1 MSLAAEPESAEPEPA
16 EPEPAALVL
25 RRRVR
30 RAILALTAV
39 LVVYYAIPVG
49 EAPSAV
55 GVAVSVV
62 GLLAGMAILVYLT
75 VRQVRRLAGARA
87 DDEGIRIESLIFLI
101 YIVVPMF
108 AFGYFVLETADPG
121 QFASLE
127 TKTDALYFTVSTL
140 ATVGFGDVHA
150 VDQLARA
157 LVTLQIAFD
166 LVFVGAM
173 VSLLTGLVR
182 SRATTRRAER
192 EAAASE
198 PQP

>member
-75 VRQVRRLAGARA
+75 VRQVRRLAAARS

>member
-1 MSLAAEPESAEPEPA
+1 MSLAAESDSG
-16 EPEPAALVL
+16 ALVF

-30 RAILALTAV
+30 RAILTLTAV

-49 EAPSAV
+49 EAPSAW
-55 GVAVSVV
+55 GVFISVV
-62 GLLAGMAILVYLT
+62 GLLAGMGILVHLT
-75 VRQVRRLAGARA
+75 IRQVRRLAAARS

-121 QFASLE
+121 QFESLE
-127 TKTDALYFTVSTL
+127 TKTDALYFSVSTL

-150 VDQLARA
+150 ADQLARA

-192 EAAASE
+192 EAGTTE

>member
-1 MSLAAEPESAEPEPA
+1 MSPAAEPESA
-16 EPEPAALVL
+16 ALVF

-30 RAILALTAV
+30 RAILTLTAT
-39 LVVYYAIPVG
+39 LVIYYAVPVG
-49 EAPSAV
+49 EAPSAF
-55 GVAVSVV
+55 GIALSVI
-62 GLLAGMAILVYLT
+62 GLLAGMGVLVRLT
-75 VRQVRRLAGARA
+75 IRQVRRLSGAQPG
-87 DDEGIRIESLIFLI
+87 DEGIRIESLIFLI

-108 AFGYFVLETADPG
+108 AIGYFVLETADPG
-121 QFASLE
+121 QFADLE

-150 VDQLARA
+150 TDQLARA

-182 SRATTRRAER
+182 NRATTLRAER
-192 EAAASE
+192 EASQPE
-198 PQP
+198 P

>member
-1 MSLAAEPESAEPEPA
+1 MTVAAEPQSG
-16 EPEPAALVL
+16 ALVF

-30 RAILALTAV
+30 RAILTLTAV

-49 EAPSAV
+49 EAPSAW
-55 GVAVSVV
+55 GVAISVV
-62 GLLAGMAILVYLT
+62 GLLAGMGILVHLT
-75 VRQVRRLAGARA
+75 VRQVQRLAGARP

-108 AFGYFVLETADPG
+108 AIGYFVLETADPG
-121 QFASLE
+121 QFSDLE

-150 VDQLARA
+150 TAQLARA

-182 SRATTRRAER
+182 SRATTMRANREATRAEP
-192 EAAASE
+192 E
-198 PQP
+198 P

>member
-1 MSLAAEPESAEPEPA
+1 MSLAAEPESA
-16 EPEPAALVL
+16 ALTL

-39 LVVYYAIPVG
+39 LVVYYALPVG

-55 GVAVSVV
+55 GVVLSVV
-62 GLLAGMAILVYLT
+62 GLLGGMGVLVYLT
-75 VRQVRRLAGARA
+75 IRQVRRLAGARPE
-87 DDEGIRIESLIFLI
+87 DEGIRIESLIFLI

-121 QFASLE
+121 QFDSLE

-192 EAAASE
+192 EAAATE
-198 PQP
+198 PEP

>member
-1 MSLAAEPESAEPEPA
+1 MSPAAEPESA
-16 EPEPAALVL
+16 ALTL

-30 RAILALTAV
+30 RAILALAAV
-39 LVVYYAIPVG
+39 LVVYYALPVG

-55 GVAVSVV
+55 GVVISVV
-62 GLLAGMAILVYLT
+62 GLLGGMGVLVYLT
-75 VRQVRRLAGARA
+75 IRQVRRLAGARP

-121 QFASLE
+121 QFDSLE

-192 EAAASE
+192 EAATTTE

>member
-1 MSLAAEPESAEPEPA
+1 MSLAAEPEPA
-16 EPEPAALVL
+16 EPERAALTL
-25 RRRVR
+25 RRRAR
-30 RAILALTAV
+30 RAILALAAGLV
-39 LVVYYAIPVG
+39 LYYAVPVG

-55 GVAVSVV
+55 GVALSVV
-62 GLLAGMAILVYLT
+62 GLLGGMAVLVYLT
-75 VRQVRRLAGARA
+75 IRQVRRLAGARP

-108 AFGYFVLETADPG
+108 ALGYFVLETADPG
-121 QFASLE
+121 QFESLE
-127 TKTDALYFTVSTL
+127 TKTDALYFTLSTL

-150 VDQLARA
+150 EEQLARA

-192 EAAASE
+192 EAAQSE

>member
-1 MSLAAEPESAEPEPA
+1 MSLAAEPQS
-16 EPEPAALVL
+16 AALVF

-30 RAILALTAV
+30 RAILTLTAV

-49 EAPSAV
+49 EAPSAW
-55 GVAVSVV
+55 GVFISVV
-62 GLLAGMAILVYLT
+62 GLLAGMGTLVHLT
-75 VRQVRRLAGARA
+75 IRQVRRLAGARP

-108 AFGYFVLETADPG
+108 AFGYLVLEKADPS
-121 QFASLE
+121 QFVGLE
-127 TKTDALYFTVSTL
+127 TKTDALYFTVVTL

-150 VDQLARA
+150 SAQLARA

-182 SRATTRRAER
+182 SRATTMRAAR
-192 EAAASE
+192 EAAETE
-198 PQP
+198 PEPET

>member
-1 MSLAAEPESAEPEPA
+1 MSLAAEPES
-16 EPEPAALVL
+16 AALVL

-30 RAILALTAV
+30 RAILTLTAV
-39 LVVYYAIPVG
+39 LIVYYAIPVG
-49 EAPSAV
+49 EAPSTW
-55 GVAVSVV
+55 GVIISVV
-62 GLLAGMAILVYLT
+62 GLLGGMGVLVYLT
-75 VRQVRRLAGARA
+75 IRQVRRLAGARP

-108 AFGYFVLETADPG
+108 AFGYFVLETADPS
-121 QFASLE
+121 QFAGLE
-127 TKTDALYFTVSTL
+127 TKTDALYFTVVTL

-150 VDQLARA
+150 SAQLARA

-182 SRATTRRAER
+182 SRATTMRAAR
-192 EAAASE
+192 EAAEIE
-198 PQP
+198 PEP

>member
-1 MSLAAEPESAEPEPA
+1 MSLAAEPEPA
-16 EPEPAALVL
+16 EPASAAMVL

-30 RAILALTAV
+30 RAIIALTAV

-55 GVAVSVV
+55 GVVISVV
-62 GLLAGMAILVYLT
+62 GLLAGMAVLVYLT
-75 VRQVRRLAGARA
+75 IRQVRRLAGARP

-121 QFASLE
+121 QFESLE
-127 TKTDALYFTVSTL
+127 TKTDALYFSVSTL

-150 VDQLARA
+150 ADQLARA

-192 EAAASE
+192 EAGTTE

>member
-1 MSLAAEPESAEPEPA
+1 MSLAAEPEPA
-16 EPEPAALVL
+16 EPERAALTL
-25 RRRVR
+25 RRRAR
-30 RAILALTAV
+30 RAILALAAGLV
-39 LVVYYAIPVG
+39 LYYAVPVG

-55 GVAVSVV
+55 GVALSVV
-62 GLLAGMAILVYLT
+62 GLLGGMAVLVYLT
-75 VRQVRRLAGARA
+75 IRQVRRLAGARP

-101 YIVVPMF
+101 YLVVPMF
-108 AFGYFVLETADPG
+108 ALGYFVLETADPG
-121 QFASLE
+121 QFESLE

-182 SRATTRRAER
+182 SRATIRRAER
-192 EAAASE
+192 EAAQTE

>member
-1 MSLAAEPESAEPEPA
+1 MSPAAEHESA
-16 EPEPAALVL
+16 ALPL
-25 RRRVR
+25 RRRAR
-30 RAILALTAV
+30 RAILALTSI
-39 LVVYYAIPVG
+39 LLVYYAVPVG

-55 GVAVSVV
+55 GIAFSVV
-62 GLLAGMAILVYLT
+62 GLLVGMAVLVRLT
-75 VRQVRRLAGARA
+75 IRQVRRLAGARS

-108 AFGYFVLETADPG
+108 AFGYLVLETADPG
-121 QFASLE
+121 QFDGLK

-150 VDQLARA
+150 TDQLARI

-173 VSLLTGLVR
+173 VSLLTGVVR
-182 SRATTRRAER
+182 HRATTIRAER
-192 EAAASE
+192 EAAQPE
-198 PQP
+198 P

>member
-1 MSLAAEPESAEPEPA
+1 MSLAAEPEAAEPE
-16 EPEPAALVL
+16 AAAVVL

-39 LVVYYAIPVG
+39 LVVYYALPVG
-49 EAPSAV
+49 EAPSVV
-55 GVAVSVV
+55 GIVVSVV
-62 GLLAGMAILVYLT
+62 GLLGGMAVLVYLT
-75 VRQVRRLAGARA
+75 IRQVRRLAGARP

-121 QFASLE
+121 QFDSLD

-192 EAAASE
+192 EAATTE
-198 PQP
+198 PPT